1 MAFHQRVQ
9 QLILLGADLGPPAS
23 SPTAVPPVRLQ
34 PLIDSLASAHREADA
49 YAIRYGHRYR
59 SSFWAIYLLS
69 ALAVLCAMMPL
80 ALGWDSA
87 ESFMHPFAAGW
98 VISEIVVIGAVALL
112 YWRGHRKDWQGQ
124 WLRTRTIAEY
134 ISYLPLVAPLVDYSR
149 SVADSSWYTR
159 AMPVDSPQ
167 AATPEIVALCDANE
181 SRARELLAG
190 AESDPGFTQSYGRWA
205 ISVLQSQLQYHTRL
219 ARRSHLLQHRIH
231 RITATFFALTA
242 LAALMHLIVHSRW
255 LSLLTTFCPALAA
268 ALHGALAQ
276 SEAYRL
282 EASSQAVASRLQTDI
297 RDLTRAM
304 QDTSRPL
311 QLEHLRSPIES
322 ALAAILQEHQDWY
335 MLVQPHH
342 LPLG

>member
-1 MAFHQRVQ
+1 
-9 QLILLGADLGPPAS
+9 
-23 SPTAVPPVRLQ
+23 
-34 PLIDSLASAHREADA
+34 LIDALADPRQEFDA
-49 YAIRYGHRYR
+49 QAIRYGHRYR

-80 ALGWDSA
+80 ALGWDNVS
-87 ESFMHPFAAGW
+87 SFMHPFAAGW
-98 VISEIVVIGAVALL
+98 VIAEIAVIGAVATL

-124 WLRTRTIAEY
+124 WLRTRTVAEF
-134 ISYLPLVAPLVDYSR
+134 ISYLPLVAPLVDWSR
-149 SVADSSWYTR
+149 PGAGSNWYTG
-159 AMPVDSPQ
+159 AMPVESPQ
-167 AATPEIVALCDANE
+167 AATPEIVALCEANE
-181 SRARELLAG
+181 PRARELLAG
-190 AESDPGFTQSYGRWA
+190 AGSDPAFVQAYGTWA
-205 ISVLQSQLQYHTRL
+205 IAVLQSQLQYHTRL

-242 LAALMHLIVHSRW
+242 CAALMHLLMHSRW

-282 EASSQAVASRLQTDI
+282 EASSEAVMRRLETEIRALSRAL
-297 RDLTRAM
+297 
-304 QDTSRPL
+304 QDTARPL
-311 QLEHLRSPIES
+311 RLEHVRTPIEG